1 MKVISNYFEEV
12 SESNFALFVPFLSIS
27 MSHQRKT
34 TTMNKKMKSPP
45 PPTINTQNN
54 TY

>member
-27 MSHQRKT
+27 
-34 TTMNKKMKSPP
+34 
-45 PPTINTQNN
+45 IIII
-54 TY
+54 